1 VLGDVEKMKKI
12 TSKQFDEIFDRGDD
26 VSEFIDDQKLS
37 KNDLFKLIEKSKT
50 KDKLVLEVTKELKSR
65 LEKKAKLI
73 GLQTQ
78 DLIKFLLAKEVG
90 MI

>member
-1 VLGDVEKMKKI
+1 MKKI

>member
-1 VLGDVEKMKKI
+1 MKKI
-12 TSKQFDEIFDRGDD
+12 TSKQFDEMFDRGDD
-26 VSEFIDDQKLS
+26 ISEFIDNKKLS
-37 KNDLFKLIEKSKT
+37 KNDLLKLVEKT
-50 KDKLVLEVTKELKSR
+50 KKDKIVLEITKELKSK